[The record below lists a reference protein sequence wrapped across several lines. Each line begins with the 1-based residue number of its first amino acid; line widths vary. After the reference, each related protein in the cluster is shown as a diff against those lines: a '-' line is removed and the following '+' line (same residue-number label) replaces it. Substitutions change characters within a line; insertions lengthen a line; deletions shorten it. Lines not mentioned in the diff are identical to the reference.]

1 MKRQRPL
8 LAMAVVWVSVL
19 IWASPVMGADAGRPA
34 YAPGEVLVKYKTAV
48 SPEAA
53 EAFLSRR
60 GLATHSRVGY
70 LGLRRVKV
78 GGGMSVAEAVEML
91 RQDADVEYAE
101 PNYYR
106 YLRATPNDT
115 SYGTLWGL
123 AKIQAPAA
131 WDLATDCS
139 AIPVAVVDSGA
150 DYTHPD
156 LAANIWTN
164 TGETAGNSIDDD
176 GNGYV
181 DDIRGWDFVDR
192 TADHPNGD
200 NDPMDANTHGTHV
213 SGTIGAAG
221 NNSRGVAGLCW
232 NTKIM
237 VLRAFDATG
246 VGTVS
251 DIIAA
256 LDYARQKGAKVVNAS
271 FASSDPTNSER
282 EAIERLNAAG
292 ILLVAAA
299 GNESADN
306 DGTPSYPAS
315 YDLPNIIAVAA
326 TGSDDALAS
335 FSNYG
340 AASVHVAA
348 PGVGITSTYLG
359 SQSGIID
366 EGFES
371 GAAGWSL
378 DAPIARTE
386 TGRLSAWSLT
396 DSPDGNYANDLNIAG
411 RSPAFSMAGRSG
423 ARLEFYLKG
432 RMIAGDKLYV
442 ETAASAAGP
451 WTSRPV
457 TVFDAADFR
466 FDEFGDGV
474 SGNYSTDWNSA
485 EAYLEGLDL
494 AAEAYFRF
502 RFVTN
507 SSQTA
512 DGYSLDDVAVTVFAV
527 GQDAYES
534 ESGTSMAT
542 PHVAGLAALIWS
554 ANPGLSAAQV
564 RGRILDCV
572 DRVFSDPDLTVITN
586 GRINAYNSLRNLPAP
601 PSGLTAQASGSTR
614 VDLNWDDNY
623 SGAVGVKIERRS
635 GSGDF
640 AEIAD
645 LGGGISSYQD
655 STVQASTTY
664 SYRLRAYTG
673 DNSSAYTAEAS
684 ATPGSS
690 SSSGGGGGG
699 GGCFIGT
706 LLED

>member
-1 MKRQRPL
+1 MRKQLPL
-8 LAMAVVWVSVL
+8 LAMAAVWVSILV
-19 IWASPVMGADAGRPA
+19 WASPVTGADAGRPA
-34 YAPGEVLVKYKTAV
+34 YAPGEILVKYKSAV

-53 EAFLSRR
+53 EVFLARR
-60 GLATHSRVGY
+60 GLATRSRIGDR
-70 LGLRRVKV
+70 GLRRVKV
-78 GGGMSVAEAVEML
+78 VGGMSVAEAVETL

-106 YLRATPNDT
+106 YLRSTPNDT

-181 DDIRGWDFVDR
+181 DDIRGWDFVS
-192 TADHPNGD
+192 ND

-213 SGTIGAAG
+213 AGTIGAAG

-232 NTKIM
+232 NAKIM

-251 DIIAA
+251 DIIEA

-271 FASSDPTNSER
+271 FASSSPTNSER

-386 TGRLSAWSLT
+386 TGRLSGWSLT
-396 DSPDGNYANDLNIAG
+396 DSPDGNYANDLNISA

-423 ARLEFYLKG
+423 AHLEFYLKG
-432 RMIAGDKLYV
+432 RMIAGDNLYV
-442 ETAASAAGP
+442 ETAAGVGGP
-451 WTSRPV
+451 WTNRPV
-457 TVFDAADFR
+457 TVFDAAAFR

-474 SGNYSTDWNSA
+474 YGNYAGAWNSA
-485 EAYLEGLDL
+485 EVYLEGLDL
-494 AAEAYFRF
+494 AAEAFFRF

-507 SSQTA
+507 GSQTA
-512 DGYSLDDVAVTVFAV
+512 DGYYLDDVEVTVFAV

-572 DRVFSDPDLTVITN
+572 DRVFSDPDLTVMTN
-586 GRINAYNSLRNLPAP
+586 GRINAFNSLRNLPAP

-623 SGAVGVKIERRS
+623 SGAVGVKVERRS
-635 GSGDF
+635 GSGAF
-640 AEIAD
+640 TEIAD
-645 LGGGISSYQD
+645 LGGNISSYAD
-655 STVQASTTY
+655 SNVQESTTY
-664 SYRLRAYTG
+664 TYRLRAYTG
-673 DNSSAYTAEAS
+673 DNSSAYSAEAS
-684 ATPGSS
+684 AAPGSS
-690 SSSGGGGGG
+690 ASSGGGGGG
-699 GGCFIGT
+699 GGCFINA
-706 LLED
+706 LVE